1 MPRWYHE
8 TWPEYV
14 PVARRREVAQRQV
27 GLLRRLG
34 IRVQPV
40 QVRGSQVASSVW
52 GKAWCSHLESFSD
65 FSNRLPRGR
74 SYVRHDAVVH
84 LELDTGMIRAFV
96 HGTETY
102 YVEIAIRTLTAER
115 WQDIC
120 RRCRGR
126 IDSLLALLEGRIDHE
141 VMAVV
146 ADRRQGLLPMPGEID
161 FACSCP
167 DRARMCKHV
176 AATLYGV
183 GHRLDT
189 EPGLLFELRGVSPD
203 DLLGGAAV
211 GRPAAHDDDLGDDDL
226 AAIFGI
232 EMDDGPIATPAEATA
247 ATGEMTAEDVQ
258 ALRCRLGD
266 TLPAFAVRVGVTPAT
281 VARWEKQR
289 GPLRLWGRVRQRLEA
304 LQD

>member
-1 MPRWYHE
+1 MPFWYE
-8 TWPEYV
+8 ESWPRYV
-14 PVARRREVAQRQV
+14 PVEERREVAQRQV

-40 QVRGSQVASSVW
+40 QVQGRQIASSVW
-52 GKAWCSHLESFSD
+52 GRSWCSHLESFSD
-65 FSNRLPRGR
+65 YANRLPRGR

-84 LELDTGMIRAFV
+84 LELDQGMIRAFV

-102 YVEIAIRTLTAER
+102 YVEIAITTLAAER

-126 IDSLLALLEGRIDHE
+126 VDSLLALLEGRLDHE

-146 ADRRQGLLPMPGEID
+146 ADRNRGLLPLPGEIR

-189 EPGLLFELRGVSPD
+189 EPGLLFELRGVAPD
-203 DLLGGAAV
+203 DLLGGAAA
-211 GRPAAHDDDLGDDDL
+211 GPARDDDLGDQDL
-226 AAIFGI
+226 SAIFGV
-232 EMDDGPIATPAEATA
+232 EMDDGPIAAPAPAPA
-247 ATGEMTAEDVQ
+247 SPAPLTAESVQ
-258 ALRCRLGD
+258 ALRRQLGD
-266 TLPAFAVRVGVTPAT
+266 SVAAFAARLGVTPAT
-281 VARWEKQR
+281 VARWEKLS
-289 GPLRLWGRVRQRLEA
+289 GPLRPWGRVRKRLEA
-304 LQD
+304 LLG

>member
-14 PVARRREVAQRQV
+14 PVAKRREVAQRQV

-52 GKAWCSHLESFSD
+52 GKAWCHHLESFSD
-65 FSNRLPRGR
+65 YANRLPRGR

-84 LELDTGMIRAFV
+84 LELDQGMIRAFV

-102 YVEIAIRTLTAER
+102 YVEIAIATLAAER

-126 IDSLLALLEGRIDHE
+126 IDSLLALLEGRIDHG

-146 ADRRQGLLPMPGEID
+146 ADRRQGLLPMPGEIR

-203 DLLGGAAV
+203 DLLGGATAT
-211 GRPAAHDDDLGDDDL
+211 AHDDDLAGEDL
-226 AAIFGI
+226 AAIFGV
-232 EMDDGPIATPAEATA
+232 EMDDAPVA
-247 ATGEMTAEDVQ
+247 APVAAAGAPLTAEGVRG
-258 ALRCRLGD
+258 LRQRLGD
-266 TLPAFAVRVGVTPAT
+266 TVPAFAARLGVTPAT
-281 VARWEKQR
+281 VARWETLH
-289 GPLRLWGRVRQRLEA
+289 GPLRLWGRVRKRLEA
-304 LQD
+304 LQG

>member
-1 MPRWYHE
+1 MPHWYHQ
-8 TWPEYV
+8 TWPAYV
-14 PVARRREVAQRQV
+14 PVEMRREVAQRQV
-27 GLLRRLG
+27 GLLKRLG

-52 GKAWCSHLESFSD
+52 GQAWCRHLESFSD
-65 FSNRLPRGR
+65 YSNRLPRGR

-84 LELDTGMIRAFV
+84 LELDAGMIRAFV

-102 YVEIAIRTLTAER
+102 YVEIAVATLADER

-126 IDSLLALLEGRIDHE
+126 IDSLLALLEGRIDRE

-146 ADRRQGLLPMPGEID
+146 ADRRRGLLPMPGEIR

-211 GRPAAHDDDLGDDDL
+211 PTRDDDLAGDDL

-232 EMDDGPIATPAEATA
+232 EMDDGPVA
-247 ATGEMTAEDVQ
+247 APVVAAAAPLTAEDVQ
-258 ALRCRLGD
+258 ALRRRLGD
-266 TLPAFAVRVGVTPAT
+266 TVPAFAARVGVTPAT
-281 VARWEKQR
+281 VARWEKLR

-304 LQD
+304 LQG